1 MLKYRVSA
9 VSYLNTIPF
18 TYGIKSSKIYEIIDL
33 QLNYPSVCAQKLIN
47 DEVDIALVPVA
58 VLSSYYSFKIV
69 SDYCIS
75 ADGSV
80 DTVCL
85 YSNVSLNDIEYIY
98 LDYQSKTSVELLK
111 ILCREYWN
119 IYPNFKNSKIGFEEK
134 VKDNIAALIIGDRA
148 FAANGKY
155 KYVYDL
161 SELLKQLTGL
171 PFVFACWISNKEI
184 DKTFLYEFNQSLK
197 FGIENLE
204 ASIKSESDNYS
215 HCDNPKEYL
224 NEKISYILDDKK
236 RKGMELFLKK
246 INDL

>member
-18 TYGIKSSKIYEIIDL
+18 IYGIKSSKIYEIIDL
-33 QLNYPSVCAQKLIN
+33 QLNYPSLCAQKLIN

-119 IYPNFKNSKIGFEEK
+119 ISPNFKNSKIGFEEK

-161 SELLKQLTGL
+161 SELWKQLTGL

-184 DKTFLYEFNQSLK
+184 DKDFLYEFNQSLK